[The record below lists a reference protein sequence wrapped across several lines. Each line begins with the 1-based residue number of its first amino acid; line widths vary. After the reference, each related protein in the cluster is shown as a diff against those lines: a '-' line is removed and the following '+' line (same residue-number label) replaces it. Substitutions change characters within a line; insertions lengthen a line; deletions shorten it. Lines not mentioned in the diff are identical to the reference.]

1 MRTSLVCLRTEKKA
15 SVRECARDR
24 GYVGSQE
31 GPGMILLIPWAAMGG
46 GWGGEGIPLGR
57 SLVLFTL
64 HMMNETPKVEEC
76 R

>member
-24 GYVGSQE
+24 GYVGSHA
-31 GPGMILLIPWAAMGG
+31 GPGIILLTPWAAWGG
-46 GWGGEGIPLGR
+46 GGGGQAIPLGR